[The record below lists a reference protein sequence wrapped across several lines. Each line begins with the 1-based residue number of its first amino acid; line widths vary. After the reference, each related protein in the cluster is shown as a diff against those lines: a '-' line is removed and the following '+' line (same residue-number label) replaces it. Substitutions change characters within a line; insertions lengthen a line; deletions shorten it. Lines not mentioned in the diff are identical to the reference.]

1 MCLMKRIAMFVT
13 IAVAF
18 LCATIN
24 SPAQAIS
31 SGEKVKVKG
40 FIVGRSGETFTVKT
54 PDQNKVIV
62 ILTDSTKVE
71 QPKGVFKLEKE
82 RMAFTALLPGL
93 KVEVEGVGDD
103 QSRVVANKVKFSG
116 KNLSEAQAIEAG
128 LTPTEEEV
136 KTNSADIKTNTA
148 DISANKEAIA
158 VNQQQTAQQGQEL
171 QAHQQQIQTNQQ
183 EIVAVNQRFN
193 DLTEYEVKD
202 SATVYFKSG
211 SKTISRQDEATLMQL
226 AQNSANLK
234 GYLIEVKGFCDSR
247 GSAAINQQLSMER
260 AQEVVAFLLQS
271 GNIPL
276 TRIVA
281 PGAMGDADPAATNE
295 TKEGRAENRRVEV
308 KILIDKGLAGE
319 TTQAA
324 N

>member
-1 MCLMKRIAMFVT
+1 MKRIAIFAT
-13 IAVAF
+13 IAIAF

-62 ILTDSTKVE
+62 LLTDSTKVQ
-71 QPKGVFKLEKE
+71 QPRGVFRLRKE

-93 KVEVEGVGDD
+93 KVEVKGVGDD
-103 QSRVVANKVKFSG
+103 QSRVVADKVKFSG
-116 KNLSEAQAIEAG
+116 KNLSQAQAIEAG

-148 DISANKEAIA
+148 DISSNKQAIA
-158 VNQQQTAQQGQEL
+158 ANQQQTAQQGQQL
-171 QAHQQQIQTNQQ
+171 QQHQQEILANQNQ
-183 EIVAVNQRFN
+183 IVAVNQRFN
-193 DLTEYEVKD
+193 DLTEYEVRD
-202 SATVYFKSG
+202 SATVYFKTG
-211 SKTISRQDEATLMQL
+211 SATINDQDKATLMQL
-226 AQNSANLK
+226 AQSTANLK
-234 GYLIEVKGFCDSR
+234 GYLIEVKGYCDSR
-247 GSAAINQQLSMER
+247 GSAAMNQQLSMER
-260 AQEVVAFLLQS
+260 AQEVVALLLQN
-271 GNIPL
+271 GNVPL

-281 PGAMGDADPAATNE
+281 PGAMGEADPVATNE
-295 TKEGRAENRRVEV
+295 TKQGRAENRRVEV
-308 KILIDKGLAGE
+308 KILIDKGLAGQ